1 MRQGKDYNKPSFKKQ
16 NKVVAFVKDK
26 RFLKIQ
32 ICLLHCETSIGI
44 YQNMI
49 TRQSPRKNY
58 DNKIEKHTT
67 NVIPNGDSNPQNH
80 F

>member
-1 MRQGKDYNKPSFKKQ
+1 MVYLTKLRCKYCNRKLGRTIIIKNMMRQGKDYNKPSFKKQ

-44 YQNMI
+44 Y
-49 TRQSPRKNY
+49 
-58 DNKIEKHTT
+58 
-67 NVIPNGDSNPQNH
+67 
-80 F
+80 